1 MTDRKKSTFVAKTTA
16 ASADT
21 FDFVSSNTNF
31 KITKADLVA
40 DLGVTGT
47 IVQDGAVTGTPVLDT
62 QGSVNNI
69 RNLENG
75 SGVKAQ
81 VSPENGITLD
91 HNFTVDATGV
101 AILGSPTLTS
111 PIMRSIKAGAGIA
124 VSLDG
129 DSIAIAASGV
139 VASTKTITVF
149 EKADFGTVVSGVIT
163 LVADTNYLVVNDIE
177 MGTDRLLLQNNT
189 SILGSGVLTVAIT
202 YTGTGALF
210 SWVNSTAA
218 IYNLMITTTNGSVWS
233 GSNVSEVIRIQ
244 DLLIP
249 SCDSLGTFTSS
260 TATSIR
266 LTNVAIVSAISN
278 GITFSGTF
286 NGFGQQAGFT
296 NLLAGTMYALGTA
309 VFSSFSLDTTTVVVS
324 SGATGLSGATNSA
337 NIAADRIAN
346 VRFGS
351 ISGAGTTITGVT
363 IDDKRWAFMGNSGF
377 PDTHT
382 HGLLTLQNNATET
395 VITTSSTDGSNAV
408 LVAGTWVVTDVSQT
422 TGNTAGRLTMD
433 LEHEQS
439 IPVMASISVEPAS
452 GTSIGV
458 SIYLAVD
465 GTVVAASRRATTASA
480 GSPTSVTLPW
490 TVDFAEGQFVEM
502 FVENNDNTTNILV
515 SSAVLRLG

>member
-351 ISGAGTTITGVT
+351 ISGAGTPATGVT
-363 IDDKRWAFMGNSGF
+363 INDKRWAFMGNSGF
-377 PDTHT
+377 PDTFT
-382 HGLLTLQNNATET
+382 NGLLSLQGNATET
-395 VITTSSTDGSNAV
+395 VIAASSSDGSNAV
-408 LVAGTWVVTDVSQT
+408 LAAGTWVVTEQSQM
-422 TGNTAGRLTMD
+422 TGSTAGRITSN
-433 LEHEQS
+433 LEHDQVLP
-439 IPVMASISVEPAS
+439 IMVTASIEPAS
-452 GTSIGV
+452 GTSV
-458 SIYLAVD
+458 QLAVYLAINGVVD
-465 GTVVAASRRATTASA
+465 TATRNTVDAGSGKPTTASI
-480 GSPTSVTLPW
+480 PW
-490 TVDFAEGQFVEM
+490 TLNFSEDDYVELW
-502 FVENNDNTTNILV
+502 VENNDNTTNILV
-515 SSAVLRLG
+515 SSAIERVG